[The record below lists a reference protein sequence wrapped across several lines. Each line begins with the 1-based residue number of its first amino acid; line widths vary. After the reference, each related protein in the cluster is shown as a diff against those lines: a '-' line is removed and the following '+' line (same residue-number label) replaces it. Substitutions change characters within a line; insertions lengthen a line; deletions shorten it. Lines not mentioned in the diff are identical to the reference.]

1 MIGISQSWSFVSNGT
16 TDLHYIDYDHS
27 TLPIQVTLIKVGPTN
42 VPRSTTI
49 QLFHSRNFV
58 QFIENG
64 TLNRHVTCNFII
76 RLKKFYAA
84 DQSSN
89 NPKLK
94 FKNFMMNFV
103 SFCEAKSEF
112 SCIPP
117 QT

>member
-1 MIGISQSWSFVSNGT
+1 MIEISQSLSFVSNGT
-16 TDLHYIDYDHS
+16 TDLHCSDYFHS
-27 TLPIQVTLIKVGPTN
+27 TLLIQETLIKVGPTTPN
-42 VPRSTTI
+42 M
-49 QLFHSRNFV
+49 QFYHSCNFV

-117 QT
+117 ET